1 MVSVRSLAPPAGE
14 DRTFLSS
21 DPTHRSVPLLG
32 VPLDTFLVRTRL
44 VPSAA
49 TRERGHPVIVGVPR
63 ERMEDEYRVAI
74 TPAGVRELTSA
85 GHTVYVERGAGIGSS
100 IPDDDFSRTGADV
113 LADPDDV
120 WGQADLVLKVKEPV
134 PEEYDRLRLRNGQV
148 LFTYLHLAASRACT
162 EALMAGGNTAI
173 AYETVQLP
181 DGSLPLLT
189 PMSEVA
195 GRMAPI
201 VGAHHLM
208 RPGGGGGVLVCGIP
222 GVRSAKVVILG
233 AGIAGMAA
241 ATLAVGLH
249 CQVYILDRNLER
261 LRQVDHHFRGAL
273 ETVASSTHAIDE
285 TCLDADIVIG
295 AVLVVGALAP
305 KLVTDELVAHMRP
318 GSVLVD
324 ISVDQ
329 GGCFESTRP
338 TTHSHPTFV
347 VGNSLFYCVSNMPG
361 AVPHSS
367 THALVNATLPYTL
380 EIAELGW
387 RKAAWTDTA
396 LARGV
401 NVVEG
406 QVTYEPVA
414 EAHGLPFAPLTSVI
428 GPMP

>member
-1 MVSVRSLAPPAGE
+1 M
-14 DRTFLSS
+14 
-21 DPTHRSVPLLG
+21 
-32 VPLDTFLVRTRL
+32 
-44 VPSAA
+44 
-49 TRERGHPVIVGVPR
+49 IVGVPK

-74 TPAGVRELTSA
+74 TPAGVRELTAA
-85 GHTVYVERGAGIGSS
+85 GHSVLVEEGAGAGSS
-100 IPDDDFSRTGADV
+100 LTDGDFVRTGAEI
-113 LADPDDV
+113 LSDPDEI
-120 WGQADLVLKVKEPV
+120 WGRADLVLKVKEPV
-134 PEEYDRLRLRNGQV
+134 AEEYRRLSLRKDQV
-148 LFTYLHLAASRACT
+148 LFTYLHLAASRTCT
-162 EALMAGGNTAI
+162 DALLAGGNTAI

-208 RPGGGGGVLVCGIP
+208 RPGGGGGVLICGVP

-249 CQVYILDRNLER
+249 CSVYILDRNLER
-261 LRQVDHHFRGAL
+261 LRQVDHHFRGEL
-273 ETVASSTHAIDE
+273 ETVASSTHAIEE

-295 AVLVVGALAP
+295 AVLVVGARAP
-305 KLVTDELVAHMRP
+305 KLVTDELVAQMRP

-329 GGCFESTRP
+329 GGCFESSHP
-338 TTHSHPTFV
+338 TTHSHPTFEV
-347 VGNSLFYCVSNMPG
+347 EGSLFYCVANMPG

-380 EIAELGW
+380 EIAGRGW
-387 RKAAWTDTA
+387 RDAVRNDGA
-396 LARGV
+396 LAGGV

-406 QVTYEPVA
+406 KVTYEPVA
-414 EAHGLPFAPLTSVI
+414 AAHGLPHIPLDTI
-428 GPMP
+428 M